1 MVTDYF
7 VRYTCMS
14 FAMKALA
21 AAALGLHWSDFVI
34 MSYEVILRL
43 CYGYVAAA
51 ATAAA
56 SGRREAVFWL
66 PCQPGENKCVCSS
79 YGSSRLLPAS

>member
-34 MSYEVILRL
+34 MSYEVMLRL